1 MKLRKLIWS
10 ALFAS
15 AFCITFS
22 SCDDGEEEK
31 FNDGGSKI
39 ELPERRAYILYEGSQ
54 NMNQAGIAFYAPNKD
69 ADFRGDLFKLQNDKG
84 LGSLAQDIIDY
95 NDYIYVVVSGSKYI
109 AMLNEACVEVKTFK
123 FPEGEGDPRRIE
135 AEDGFLYVTQYGGQV
150 SKINANTLERVAVFK
165 GGDNLEGIAECDG
178 KLYVANT
185 YKIEGGNYIYNEEV
199 LVINPK
205 TMEKEAS
212 ITVVTNPE
220 RLYEVD
226 GKLYLHSKGN
236 YYDKPNTLQVIDPK
250 NNNKVTDLQTPIS
263 KVTEGKDGVL
273 YLINN
278 ETVYD
283 ENWAVVSSVN
293 TFSTYNTR
301 TGAFGESFVKN
312 APEELNSANIY
323 LLNVDDDTDE
333 IYIGTSDYVNTGTI
347 YRFGA
352 DGTFKE
358 KFDAGG
364 VNPNNMIFVD

>member
-1 MKLRKLIWS
+1 MKLKNLIWS

-22 SCDDGEEEK
+22 SCEDDEK
-31 FNDGGSKI
+31 NSNDGGSKI
-39 ELPERRAYILYEGSQ
+39 ELPGRRAYILYEGQ
-54 NMNQAGIAFYAPNKD
+54 KDTNQAGIAFYAPNKD
-69 ADFRGDLFKLQNDKG
+69 ADFQKDLFKLQNNKG
-84 LGSLAQDIIDY
+84 LGSLAQDIIEYD
-95 NDYIYVVVSGSKYI
+95 DYIYVVVSGSKYI
-109 AMLNEACVEVKTFK
+109 TKLNEACVEVKTFE
-123 FPEGEGDPRRIE
+123 FPAGEGDPRRIE

-165 GGDNLEGIAECDG
+165 GGDNLEGIAECNG

-185 YKIEGGNYIYNEEV
+185 YKNENGNWIYNEEV
-199 LVINPK
+199 FVINPK

-212 ITVVTNPE
+212 ITVVSNPE

-226 GKLYLHSKGN
+226 GKVYVHSRGN
-236 YYDKPNTLQVIDPK
+236 YYDQPNTLQVIDPK
-250 NNNKVTDLQTPIS
+250 SGNKVTDLHTPIS
-263 KVTEGKDGVL
+263 KIAEGKNDVL

-278 ETVYD
+278 ETIYG
-283 ENWAVVSSVN
+283 ENWVVVSSVN

-301 TGAFGESFVKN
+301 TGAFGDSFVKN
-312 APEELNSANIY
+312 LPEELVSANIY
-323 LLNVDDDTDE
+323 LLSVDDDTDE
-333 IYIGTSDYVNTGTI
+333 IYIGTTDYVSTGTI